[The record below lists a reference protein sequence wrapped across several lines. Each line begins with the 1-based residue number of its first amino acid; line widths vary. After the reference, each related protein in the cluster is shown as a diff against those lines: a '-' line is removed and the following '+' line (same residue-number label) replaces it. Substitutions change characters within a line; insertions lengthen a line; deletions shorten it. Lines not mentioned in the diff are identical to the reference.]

1 MGPRWVLTA
10 AAILGG
16 IVFAGAGAV
25 MGSMNAGWFGLERDA
40 NAVFPLL
47 GVGVLLVVASWARRG
62 WARTLWGSGVL
73 GKAAAALLV
82 LAPVLFVLNPV
93 IQFAIFGTLAL
104 GIGLALFAALL
115 WRRRFMAKADRVLAT
130 VAAIASLTWNTE
142 TLSAFLLVVVGL
154 LLAALLLR
162 AEDHGAGA
170 AMHST

>member
-1 MGPRWVLTA
+1 M
-10 AAILGG
+10 
-16 IVFAGAGAV
+16 
-25 MGSMNAGWFGLERDA
+25 
-40 NAVFPLL
+40 
-47 GVGVLLVVASWARRG
+47 
-62 WARTLWGSGVL
+62 L

-104 GIGLALFAALL
+104 GIGLVLFAALL

-154 LLAALLLR
+154 LLAALSLR